1 MLSANLGA
9 GGFVSGS
16 IVDIGGVCHRH
27 ERTLDHG
34 TIPTQRASCS
44 PPARVMRFQPALA
57 LFPLLLPLTLVADPA
72 DDLREAVTAL
82 SRTSYAWETTTRQRF
97 NGEAAE
103 PRLNP
108 NAPIDV
114 KGKIDPDG
122 YTELT
127 QMPSRELP
135 VPVTAV
141 LKQADVV
148 AHTPIG
154 WKRRTEMRQNP
165 GPDREVTFEGKPV
178 RLSRFFSVAL
188 KATALRPLTDNL
200 FDLMGD
206 MKSFRNESGLI
217 IAELRDKAVE
227 QLWGDAQAKRAPE
240 IQGTVIFKFN
250 DQGLAEYHLVL
261 AIGFPNSRTKK
272 IAWTMQQWTT
282 RISGIGSTR
291 VEPPEGAIKALEQ

>member
-1 MLSANLGA
+1 
-9 GGFVSGS
+9 
-16 IVDIGGVCHRH
+16 
-27 ERTLDHG
+27 
-34 TIPTQRASCS
+34 
-44 PPARVMRFQPALA
+44 MRFQHPALGFFLI
-57 LFPLLLPLTLVADPA
+57 LFPLTLGADPG

-82 SRTSYAWETTTRQRF
+82 SRTSFAWETTTRQRF
-97 NGEAAE
+97 NGEVAE

-108 NAPIDV
+108 SAPIEV
-114 KGKIDPDG
+114 KGRVDPEG
-122 YTELT
+122 YTEFT

-141 LKQADVV
+141 LKQAEVV

-154 WKRRTEMRQNP
+154 WMRRTEMRQTP
-165 GPDREVTFEGKPV
+165 GPDREVTFEGKQV

-188 KATALRPLTDNL
+188 KATAQRPLTDNL

-206 MKSFRNESGLI
+206 MKSFRNERGLI

-227 QLWGDAQAKRAPE
+227 QLWGDAPAKRAPE

-250 DQGLAEYHLVL
+250 EQGLAEYHLVL
-261 AIGFPNSRTKK
+261 AIGFPNSRTRKV
-272 IAWTMQQWTT
+272 AWTMQQWTT

-291 VEPPEGAIKALEQ
+291 VEPPEGAVKALER

>member
-1 MLSANLGA
+1 
-9 GGFVSGS
+9 
-16 IVDIGGVCHRH
+16 
-27 ERTLDHG
+27 
-34 TIPTQRASCS
+34 
-44 PPARVMRFQPALA
+44 MRFQHPAIG
-57 LFPLLLPLTLVADPA
+57 LFLIFLPLSLVADPA
-72 DDLREAVTAL
+72 HDLREAVTAL

-108 NAPIDV
+108 NAAIEV

-122 YTELT
+122 YTEFT

-141 LKQADVV
+141 LKQAEVV
-148 AHTPIG
+148 ANTPIG
-154 WKRRTEMRQNP
+154 WKRRTEMRQTP
-165 GPDREVTFEGKPV
+165 GPDREVTFDGKQV

-240 IQGTVIFKFN
+240 IQGTVIFKLN
-250 DQGLAEYHLVL
+250 DQGLSEYHLVL

-272 IAWTMQQWTT
+272 VAWTMQQWTT